1 MYIFHAVLQVREQV
15 SVIKLYLISCSYKK
29 GVWCLM
35 ANDRAITAES
45 ISSILDLARIRR
57 QSGRL
62 KVEQVAGGRLQE
74 GEIYLQAGQPVY
86 VRLGQWHG
94 QEALDRLLAW
104 RNVQFTLQLDEQG
117 TAPMAL
123 SLNHSNGTTPSSLPA
138 QPAPAPAPRP
148 ERTTTGDLARAS
160 SNAPGLEW
168 LVPQKRDVGRDVLSL
183 PLTRRQRFIYF
194 LVDGQR
200 SMSDL
205 SRCTGKT
212 IQEIELILKELQ
224 AQGLV
229 NI

>member
-1 MYIFHAVLQVREQV
+1 
-15 SVIKLYLISCSYKK
+15 
-29 GVWCLM
+29 M
-35 ANDRAITAES
+35 ANDRVMAAES
-45 ISSILDLARIRR
+45 INSILDLARIRR

-62 KVEQVAGGRLQE
+62 KVEQVNGGRFQE

-86 VRLGQWHG
+86 VRLGQLHG
-94 QEALDRLLAW
+94 QDALDRMLAW
-104 RNVQFTLQLDEQG
+104 RNVQFTLQLEEPG
-117 TAPMAL
+117 TVPMAL
-123 SLNHSNGTTPSSLPA
+123 SLGNTNGVTPPSLPA
-138 QPAPAPAPRP
+138 QSFPGPRP
-148 ERTTTGDLARAS
+148 DRTTTGDLARVN

-212 IQEIELILKELQ
+212 IAEIELILKELQ

>member
-1 MYIFHAVLQVREQV
+1 MV
-15 SVIKLYLISCSYKK
+15 SYKK
-29 GVWCLM
+29 GVWREM
-35 ANDRAITAES
+35 ANDRAMTAES
-45 ISSILDLARIRR
+45 VNSVLDLARMRR

-62 KVEQVAGGRLQE
+62 KVDLFNGGRVQE
-74 GEIYLQAGQPVY
+74 GEIYLQAGQPVF
-86 VRLGQWHG
+86 VRLGQLVG
-94 QEALDRLLAW
+94 QEALDRLLTW
-104 RNVQFTLQLDEQG
+104 RNVQFTLQLDEPG
-117 TAPMAL
+117 TAPM
-123 SLNHSNGTTPSSLPA
+123 SLPIGNSNGTTPSSLPV
-138 QPAPAPAPRP
+138 QPAARQD
-148 ERTTTGDLARAS
+148 RTTTGDVAHVN

-168 LVPQKRDVGRDVLSL
+168 LAPQKRDVGRDVLSL

-200 SMSDL
+200 TMSDL

>member
-1 MYIFHAVLQVREQV
+1 
-15 SVIKLYLISCSYKK
+15 
-29 GVWCLM
+29 M
-35 ANDRAITAES
+35 ANDRAMTAES

-62 KVEQVAGGRLQE
+62 KIEQVGGDRLQE
-74 GEIYLQAGQPVY
+74 GEIYLQAGQPIY

-94 QEALDRLLAW
+94 QEALDRLLTW
-104 RNVQFTLQLDEQG
+104 RNVQVTLQLDEQG

-123 SLNHSNGTTPSSLPA
+123 SLNRTNGVTPSSLPA
-138 QPAPAPAPRP
+138 QPAPRP
-148 ERTTTGDLARAS
+148 ERPTTGDLTRAN

-168 LVPQKRDVGRDVLSL
+168 LVPQKRDISRDVLSL

-200 SMSDL
+200 TMSDL

-212 IQEIELILKELQ
+212 IAEIELILKELQ

>member
-1 MYIFHAVLQVREQV
+1 
-15 SVIKLYLISCSYKK
+15 
-29 GVWCLM
+29 M
-35 ANDRAITAES
+35 ANDRVMAAES
-45 ISSILDLARIRR
+45 INSILDLARIRR

-62 KVEQVAGGRLQE
+62 KVEQINGGRLQE

-86 VRLGQWHG
+86 VRLGQMHG
-94 QEALDRLLAW
+94 QDALDRMLAW
-104 RNVQFTLQLDEQG
+104 RNVQFTLQLEESG
-117 TAPMAL
+117 TVSMAL
-123 SLNHSNGTTPSSLPA
+123 PLGNSSGATPASLPA
-138 QPAPAPAPRP
+138 QPVHGLRP
-148 ERTTTGDLARAS
+148 ERTTTGDLARVN

-168 LVPQKRDVGRDVLSL
+168 LVPHKRDVGRDVLSL

>member
-1 MYIFHAVLQVREQV
+1 
-15 SVIKLYLISCSYKK
+15 
-29 GVWCLM
+29 M
-35 ANDRAITAES
+35 ANDRAMTAENLNGV
-45 ISSILDLARIRR
+45 LDLIRIRR

-62 KVEQVAGGRLQE
+62 KVELFSDGRVQE
-74 GEIYLQAGQPVY
+74 GEIYVQAGQPVF
-86 VRLGQWHG
+86 VRLGQLIG
-94 QEALDRLLAW
+94 QNALNRLLAW
-104 RNVQFTLQLDEQG
+104 RNIQFTLELDEPE

-123 SLNHSNGTTPSSLPA
+123 SIGNNSGTTPSSFPA
-138 QPAPAPAPRP
+138 QDATRQERAP
-148 ERTTTGDLARAS
+148 TGDVARTY

-168 LVPQKRDVGRDVLSL
+168 LAPQKRDVGRDVLSL

-200 SMSDL
+200 TMSDL

>member
-1 MYIFHAVLQVREQV
+1 
-15 SVIKLYLISCSYKK
+15 
-29 GVWCLM
+29 M
-35 ANDRAITAES
+35 ANDRAMTAES
-45 ISSILDLARIRR
+45 INSILDLARIRR

-62 KVEQVAGGRLQE
+62 KVEQVNGGRLQE

-86 VRLGQWHG
+86 VRLGQLIG
-94 QEALDRLLAW
+94 QEALDRLRGW
-104 RNVQFTLQLDEQG
+104 RNVQFTLQLDEPG
-117 TAPMAL
+117 AVPVAL
-123 SLNHSNGTTPSSLPA
+123 PLSNTGGTTPTSLPA
-138 QPAPAPAPRP
+138 QSAPRP
-148 ERTTTGDLARAS
+148 ERTTGDLARVN

>member
-1 MYIFHAVLQVREQV
+1 
-15 SVIKLYLISCSYKK
+15 
-29 GVWCLM
+29 M
-35 ANDRAITAES
+35 ANDRAMTAES
-45 ISSILDLARIRR
+45 INSLLDQARIRR

-62 KVEQVAGGRLQE
+62 RVEQNSGGWLQE
-74 GEIYLQAGQPVY
+74 GEIYLQAGQPVF
-86 VRLGQWHG
+86 VRIGQLIG
-94 QEALDRLLAW
+94 PEALERMRSW
-104 RNVQFTLQLDEQG
+104 RNVQFSLQLDESG
-117 TAPMAL
+117 TAPLAL
-123 SLNHSNGTTPSSLPA
+123 SIGNNSGTTPSPYPTP
-138 QPAPAPAPRP
+138 QTPIPRP
-148 ERTTTGDLARAS
+148 DRPITGDLARVN

>member
-1 MYIFHAVLQVREQV
+1 
-15 SVIKLYLISCSYKK
+15 
-29 GVWCLM
+29 M
-35 ANDRAITAES
+35 ANDRVMTAES

-62 KVEQVAGGRLQE
+62 KVEQISGGRLQE

-86 VRLGQWHG
+86 VRLGQLNG
-94 QEALDRLLAW
+94 QDALDRMLTW
-104 RNVQFTLQLDEQG
+104 RNVQFTLQLDEPG
-117 TAPMAL
+117 TVPVAMAFNAM
-123 SLNHSNGTTPSSLPA
+123 SGATPATLPA
-138 QPAPAPAPRP
+138 QPIPRP
-148 ERTTTGDLARAS
+148 GRTTTGDLARVN

-212 IQEIELILKELQ
+212 IPEIELILKELQ

>member
-1 MYIFHAVLQVREQV
+1 M
-15 SVIKLYLISCSYKK
+15 
-29 GVWCLM
+29 
-35 ANDRAITAES
+35 TAENVKS
-45 ISSILDLARIRR
+45 VLELARMRR

-62 KVEQVAGGRLQE
+62 RIEQNTGGRIQE

-86 VRLGQWHG
+86 VRFGQLIG
-94 QEALDRLLAW
+94 QDALNRLMTW
-104 RNVQFTLQLDEQG
+104 RNVQFTLQLDEIG
-117 TAPMAL
+117 TAPM
-123 SLNHSNGTTPSSLPA
+123 SLPLGNNNSATPFPA
-138 QPAPAPAPRP
+138 QADTGR
-148 ERTTTGDLARAS
+148 ERTTGNALARVS

-168 LVPQKRDVGRDVLSL
+168 LTPQKRDVGRDVLSL

-200 SMSDL
+200 TLSDL
-205 SRCTGKT
+205 SRCTGKN

>member
-1 MYIFHAVLQVREQV
+1 
-15 SVIKLYLISCSYKK
+15 
-29 GVWCLM
+29 M
-35 ANDRAITAES
+35 ANDRAMTAES
-45 ISSILDLARIRR
+45 INSILDLARIRR

-62 KVEQVAGGRLQE
+62 KVEQNSGGRLQE
-74 GEIYLQAGQPVY
+74 GEIYLQAGQPVF
-86 VRLGQWHG
+86 VRLGQFIG
-94 QEALDRLLAW
+94 QEALERLRTW
-104 RNVQFTLQLDEQG
+104 RNVQFTLQLDEPG

-123 SLNHSNGTTPSSLPA
+123 SFGNNGGTTPSSFPA
-138 QPAPAPAPRP
+138 QPTPMPRP
-148 ERTTTGDLARAS
+148 DRTTTGDLARVNT
-160 SNAPGLEW
+160 NAPGLEW

-200 SMSDL
+200 TMSDL

>member
-1 MYIFHAVLQVREQV
+1 
-15 SVIKLYLISCSYKK
+15 
-29 GVWCLM
+29 
-35 ANDRAITAES
+35 
-45 ISSILDLARIRR
+45 
-57 QSGRL
+57 L
-62 KVEQVAGGRLQE
+62 KVEQVSGGRLQE

-86 VRLGQWHG
+86 VRLGQWVG
-94 QEALDRLLAW
+94 QEALDRLRAW
-104 RNVQFTLQLDEQG
+104 RNVQFTLQLDEPG

-123 SLNHSNGTTPSSLPA
+123 SLGRASGTTPASLPA
-138 QPAPAPAPRP
+138 QSAPSPRP
-148 ERTTTGDLARAS
+148 GRTTTGDLARAN
-160 SNAPGLEW
+160 SNALGLEW
-168 LVPQKRDVGRDVLSL
+168 LVPQKCDVGRDVLSL

-212 IQEIELILKELQ
+212 IPEIELILKELQ

>member
-1 MYIFHAVLQVREQV
+1 
-15 SVIKLYLISCSYKK
+15 
-29 GVWCLM
+29 M
-35 ANDRAITAES
+35 ANDRAIIAES
-45 ISSILDLARIRR
+45 INSVLDLARMRR

-62 KVEQVAGGRLQE
+62 KVELVSGGRIQE
-74 GEIYLQAGQPVY
+74 GEIYLQAGQPVF
-86 VRLGQWHG
+86 VRLGQLIG
-94 QEALDRLLAW
+94 REALDRLLAW
-104 RNVQFTLQLDEQG
+104 RNVQFTLQLDDPG

-123 SLNHSNGTTPSSLPA
+123 SFGNTNGTPASSFPV
-138 QPAPAPAPRP
+138 QPTDRQ
-148 ERTTTGDLARAS
+148 EHTTTGELTPGVN

-168 LVPQKRDVGRDVLSL
+168 LAPQKRDVSRDVLSL

-200 SMSDL
+200 TLADL

>member
-1 MYIFHAVLQVREQV
+1 MR
-15 SVIKLYLISCSYKK
+15 
-29 GVWCLM
+29 M
-35 ANDRAITAES
+35 ANDRVMTAES
-45 ISSILDLARIRR
+45 VNSVLELARMRR

-62 KVEQVAGGRLQE
+62 RVEQFSGGRAQE
-74 GEIYLQAGQPVY
+74 GEIYLQAGQPVF
-86 VRLGQWHG
+86 VRLGQLIG
-94 QEALDRLLAW
+94 QQALDSLLTW
-104 RNVQFTLQLDEQG
+104 RNVQFTLLLDEPG

-123 SLNHSNGTTPSSLPA
+123 SIGNNIGATPSSFPT
-138 QPAPAPAPRP
+138 QPAARQDH
-148 ERTTTGDLARAS
+148 TTTGDIARVN
-160 SNAPGLEW
+160 SNVPGLEW
-168 LVPQKRDVGRDVLSL
+168 LAPQKRDVGRDVLSL

-200 SMSDL
+200 TLSDL